1 MEMPDPDMNSDR
13 QVNDRQQSKDN
24 NAQQGA
30 LWTLQ
35 SRIGYR
41 FRNVNL
47 LLSAI
52 THPSYVNEH
61 PDNGPDN
68 QRLEFLG
75 DAVLGFAVAVWVFQ
89 RYPSFQEGEMT
100 RLRAALVKEETL
112 ACFAE
117 ELGIGEFLRLGRG
130 EEEGGGRE
138 RPANLGDSFE
148 ALLGALC
155 LDGGLGQVQQLLQG
169 IVEPTAEAILKA
181 EADRDAKS
189 QLQEWAQAEMGVTPR
204 YRITGES
211 GPDHAKKFT
220 AEVLLGKKVAGHGF
234 GHSKQAAER
243 SAAEQALERHL
254 HGQVVS

>member
-1 MEMPDPDMNSDR
+1 MEMPDPDMNPDR
-13 QVNDRQQSKDN
+13 QANNTQQSDKYN
-24 NAQQGA
+24 IQQSV
-30 LWTLQ
+30 LKTLQ

-41 FRNVNL
+41 FRNVEL

-61 PDNGPDN
+61 PDDGPDN

-75 DAVLGFAVAVWVFQ
+75 DAVLGFAVAVWIFQ
-89 RYPSFQEGEMT
+89 QYPSFKEGEMT
-100 RLRAALVKEETL
+100 RLRAALVREETL
-112 ACFAE
+112 ARFAE
-117 ELGIGEFLRLGRG
+117 GLGIGEFLRLGRG

-155 LDGGLGQVQQLLQG
+155 LDGGLGPVQQLLHD
-169 IVEPTAEAILKA
+169 IVEPEAEAILKA

-189 QLQEWAQAEMGVTPR
+189 LLQEWAQAELGVTPR
-204 YRITGES
+204 YRITDER

-220 AEVLLGKKVAGHGF
+220 AEVLLGRKVAGRGD

-243 SAAEQALERHL
+243 SAAKQALE
-254 HGQVVS
+254 GQLGVQNAS